1 MHINHMK
8 RQFFSLFFILMA
20 ATAMWAA
27 PALRGPFTVTQA
39 DGTLLTVEQFGDEF
53 FHWTETADGTLVV
66 PTRQGYFVAVIDDKG
81 ELTASDVLAHEVQ
94 LRGSKEQQLVNQQA
108 TRRVLFHQQGQQRA
122 QAERRAMSI
131 SISNKYLPHSG
142 SPRILTILAA
152 YQDVDFIVNEPK
164 LAFDQ
169 YLNGD
174 EIVDFG
180 NNNTLQLCSVR
191 QYFNTCSNGLFTPQ
205 FDVVGPVKLPQDMA
219 YYGGKKAGGS
229 DDKFYQLCK
238 DAYQAV
244 KDSVA
249 DWSLYDNDKDGNVEL
264 VCIIFAG
271 YGQNQGGE
279 NNTIWAKA
287 SRPNIAIDDD
297 MRISFFN
304 CCSELFN
311 PAKTATYDYSQY
323 INGTGTF
330 IHEMSH
336 CMGLPDLYQTTGD
349 YANNQGMESWSIMDY
364 GLYNRNGFAP
374 APYNAWERKVMG
386 WSQMEPISAPTQ
398 VNLLKPWEDGGTAY
412 KIVNSSDDNEYIVLE
427 NIQKQGL
434 NKYAKGHG
442 LLVYHVAY
450 PYSEINMTDHPNNT
464 VGHPAVAVVPASGLF
479 INIGLARDN
488 KPHTRAQWAASMASS
503 PFPGDS
509 AVTELT
515 LQQELPNYV
524 FYSGD
529 PLSVELHNI
538 TESEDG
544 SVSFDFVKAPASG
557 IHAVKQDAQDDSNH
571 LYYDLQ
577 GRRVNGQWSMVNGQS
592 LKKGLYIHQGK
603 KIVIH

>member
-1 MHINHMK
+1 
-8 RQFFSLFFILMA
+8 
-20 ATAMWAA
+20 MWAA
-27 PALRGPFTVTQA
+27 PALRGAFTVTQA

-66 PTRQGYFVAVIDDKG
+66 PTRQGYFVAVIDNKG
-81 ELTASDVLAHEVQ
+81 ELTASDVLAHEAQ
-94 LRGSKEQQLVNQQA
+94 LRSSKEQQLVNQQA

-131 SISNKYLPHSG
+131 STSNKYLPHSG

-164 LAFDQ
+164 LAFNQ

-219 YYGGKKAGGS
+219 YYGGTSATGS
-229 DDKFYQLCK
+229 DDKFYQLCMN
-238 DAYQAV
+238 AYQAV

-287 SRPNIAIDDD
+287 SRPNIAIDND

-311 PAKTATYDYSQY
+311 PAKTATHDYSQY

-374 APYNAWERKVMG
+374 APYNA
-386 WSQMEPISAPTQ
+386 
-398 VNLLKPWEDGGTAY
+398 LLKPWEDGGTAY
-412 KIVNSSDDNEYIVLE
+412 KIVNSSDDNEYIVME

-488 KPHTRAQWAASMASS
+488 KPHTRAQWTASMASS

-509 AVTELT
+509 AVTGLT

-529 PLSVELHNI
+529 PLNVELHNI

-544 SVSFDFVKAPASG
+544 SVSFDFVEAPASG
-557 IHAVKQDAQDDSNH
+557 ISTLKVKPETLNDNS
-571 LYYDLQ
+571 YYLLD
-577 GRRVNGQWSMVNGQS
+577 GRKVNGQS
-592 LKKGLYIHQGK
+592 LKKGIYLHQGK

>member
-1 MHINHMK
+1 MK
-8 RQFFSLFFILMA
+8 RQFFSLFLILMA

-66 PTRQGYFVAVIDDKG
+66 PTRQGYFVAVIDNKG
-81 ELTASDVLAHEVQ
+81 ELTASDVLAHEAQ
-94 LRGSKEQQLVNQQA
+94 LRSSKEQQLVNQQA
-108 TRRVLFHQQGQQRA
+108 TRRVLFHQQGQRVR
-122 QAERRAMSI
+122 AERRAMSI
-131 SISNKYLPHSG
+131 SVSNKYLPHAG

-219 YYGGKKAGGS
+219 YYGGTSATGS
-229 DDKFYQLCK
+229 DDKFYQLCMN
-238 DAYQAV
+238 AYQAV

-287 SRPNIAIDDD
+287 SRPNIAIDND

-349 YANNQGMESWSIMDY
+349 YANNQSMESWSIMDY

-374 APYNAWERKVMG
+374 APYNAWEREVMG

-412 KIVNSSDDNEYIVLE
+412 KIVNSSDDNEYIVME
-427 NIQKQGL
+427 NIQKRGL

-450 PYSEINMTDHPNNT
+450 PSSEINMTDHPNNT

-488 KPHTRAQWAASMASS
+488 KPHTRAEWTASVASS

-515 LQQELPNYV
+515 LQQKLPNYV

-529 PLSVELHNI
+529 PLNVELHNI

-544 SVSFDFVKAPASG
+544 SVSFDFVEAPASG
-557 IHAVKQDAQDDSNH
+557 ISTLKVKRGTSNDNS
-571 LYYDLQ
+571 YYLLD
-577 GRRVNGQWSMVNGQS
+577 GRKVNGQS
-592 LKKGLYIHQGK
+592 LKKGIYLHQGK

>member
-1 MHINHMK
+1 MK
-8 RQFFSLFFILMA
+8 RQFFSLFLILMA
-20 ATAMWAA
+20 VTAVWAA
-27 PALRGPFTVTQA
+27 PALRGAFTVTQA

-81 ELTASDVLAHEVQ
+81 KLTASDVLAHEAQ
-94 LRGSKEQQLVNQQA
+94 LRSSKEQQLVSQQA
-108 TRRVLFHQQGQQRA
+108 TRRTLFHQQGQRMLT
-122 QAERRAMSI
+122 ERRTMSI
-131 SISNKYLPHSG
+131 SVGSKYLPHVG
-142 SPRILTILAA
+142 SPRVLTILAA
-152 YQDVDFIVNEPK
+152 YQDLDFIVNEPK

-174 EIVDFG
+174 EIIDLG
-180 NNNTLQLCSVR
+180 NKNTLQLCSVK
-191 QYFNTCSNGLFTPQ
+191 QYFNTSSKGQFTPQ
-205 FDVVGPVKLPQDMA
+205 FDVIGPVKLPQDVA
-219 YYGGKKAGGS
+219 YYGGMSATGS
-229 DDKFYQLCK
+229 DDKFSQLCK
-238 DAYQAV
+238 DTYQAV

-249 DWSLYDNDKDGNVEL
+249 DWSIYDNDNDGNVEL

-287 SRPNIAIDDD
+287 SPQNIAIDNN

-311 PAKTATYDYSQY
+311 PARPQY

-336 CMGLPDLYQTTGD
+336 CMGLPDLYQTNGN
-349 YANNQGMESWSIMDY
+349 YANNQGIESWSIMDY
-364 GLYNRNGFAP
+364 GLYNNNGFAP
-374 APYNAWERKVMG
+374 APYNAWEREVMG
-386 WSQMEPISAPTQ
+386 WSLMEPISAPTQ

-412 KIVNSSDDNEYIVLE
+412 KIVNSSDENEYIVME

-450 PYSEINMTDHPNNT
+450 PYSEIKMTDCPNNQ
-464 VGHPAVAVVPASGLF
+464 VGHPAVAVVPASGLL
-479 INIGLARDN
+479 INTSLAGND
-488 KPHTRAQWAASMASS
+488 KKYTRAEWTASMASA

-529 PLSVELHNI
+529 PLAVELHNI

-544 SVSFDFVKAPASG
+544 SVSFDFVEAPSSG
-557 IHAVKQDAQDDSNH
+557 IHTLKLDAQDDSNH
-571 LYYDLQ
+571 SYYDLQ
-577 GRRVNGQWSMVNGQS
+577 GRRIANSQQPKAN
-592 LKKGLYIHQGK
+592 GLYIHQGK
-603 KIVIH
+603 KIVIR

>member
-1 MHINHMK
+1 MK
-8 RQFFSLFFILMA
+8 RQFFSQFLIFMA

-27 PALRGPFTVTQA
+27 PALRGPFTITQA

-53 FHWTETADGTLVV
+53 FHWTETADGTLVI
-66 PTRQGYFVAVIDDKG
+66 PTRQGYFVAVINEKG
-81 ELTASDVLAHEVQ
+81 ELTASDVLAHEAQ
-94 LRGSKEQQLVNQQA
+94 LRSSKEQQLVRQQA
-108 TRRVLFHQQGQQRA
+108 TRRALFHQQGQRV
-122 QAERRAMSI
+122 QAERRTMSI
-131 SISNKYLPHSG
+131 SISNKYLPHAG

-219 YYGGKKAGGS
+219 YYGGTNESGS
-229 DDKFYQLCK
+229 DDKFYQLCMN
-238 DAYQAV
+238 AYQAA

-249 DWSLYDNDKDGNVEL
+249 DWSLYDFDKDGNVEL

-287 SRPNIAIDDD
+287 SRPNIAIDND

-323 INGTGTF
+323 INGTGTC

-336 CMGLPDLYQTTGD
+336 CMGLPDLYQTNGN
-349 YANNQGMESWSIMDY
+349 YANNQAMESWSIMDY

-374 APYNAWERKVMG
+374 APYNAWEREVMG

-412 KIVNSSDDNEYIVLE
+412 KIVNSSDDDEYIVLE

-450 PYSEINMTDHPNNT
+450 PYSEINMSDHPNNE
-464 VGHPAVAVVPASGLF
+464 VGHPAVAVVPASGLL
-479 INIGLARDN
+479 INTGLAGNN
-488 KPHTRAQWAASMASS
+488 KKYTRAEWTASVASS

-509 AVTELT
+509 TVTELT

-529 PLSVELHNI
+529 PLNVELHNI
-538 TESEDG
+538 TESEG
-544 SVSFDFVKAPASG
+544 CVSFDFAEAPASG
-557 IHAVKQDAQDDSNH
+557 ISTLKVKPETSNDNS
-571 LYYDLQ
+571 YYILD
-577 GRRVNGQWSMVNGQS
+577 GRKVNGQS
-592 LKKGLYIHQGK
+592 LKKGIYLHQGK

>member
-1 MHINHMK
+1 MK
-8 RQFFSLFFILMA
+8 RPFFSLLMTLIA

-27 PALRGPFTVTQA
+27 PALRGTFTVTQA
-39 DGTLLTVEQFGDEF
+39 DGTMLTVEQFGDEYY
-53 FHWTETADGTLVV
+53 HWMETADGTLVI

-81 ELTASDVLAHEVQ
+81 ELTASDVLAHEAQ
-94 LRGSKEQQLVNQQA
+94 FRDSKEQQLVQQQA
-108 TRRVLFHQQGQQRA
+108 TRRALFHQQGQRT

-131 SISNKYLPHSG
+131 SASSKYLPHVG
-142 SPRILTILAA
+142 SPRVLTILVA

-169 YLNGD
+169 YLNAD
-174 EIVDFG
+174 EIVDLG
-180 NNNTLQLCSVR
+180 NKNTLQLCSVR
-191 QYFNTCSNGLFTPQ
+191 KYFNTCSNGQFTPQ

-219 YYGGKKAGGS
+219 YYGGTKAGGS
-229 DDKFYQLCK
+229 DDKFRQLCE
-238 DAYQAV
+238 DAYQLV

-279 NNTIWAKA
+279 NSTIWAKA
-287 SRPNIAIDDD
+287 SRINLDIDND
-297 MRISFFN
+297 MRITFFN

-311 PAKTATYDYSQY
+311 PAKSATYDYSQY

-336 CMGLPDLYQTTGD
+336 CMGLPDLYQTTGT
-349 YANNQGMESWSIMDY
+349 YADNQDMESWSIMDY
-364 GLYNRNGFAP
+364 GLYNRNSFAP
-374 APYNAWERKVMG
+374 CPYNAWEREVMG
-386 WSQMEPISAPTQ
+386 WSQMEPISAPKQ
-398 VNLLKPWEDGGTAY
+398 VNLLQPWEDGGTAF
-412 KIVNSSDDNEYIVLE
+412 KIVNDSNDNEYIVME
-427 NIQKQGL
+427 NIQKRGL
-434 NKYAKGHG
+434 NKYAMGHG

-464 VGHPAVAVVPASGLF
+464 VGHPAVAVVPASGLL
-479 INIGLARDN
+479 INVNLTRNGG
-488 KPHTRAQWAASMASS
+488 PHTQAEWKANMASA

-509 AVTELT
+509 AATELT
-515 LQQELPNYV
+515 LQQKLPNYV

-529 PLSVELHNI
+529 TLKVELHNI

-544 SVSFDFVKAPASG
+544 SVSFDFVEASTVG
-557 IHAVKQDAQDDSNH
+557 INNVKTDVQNASDHA
-571 LYYDLQ
+571 YYDLQ
-577 GRRVNGQWSMVNGQS
+577 GRRVTGLRS
-592 LKKGLYIHQGK
+592 KGIYLHQGK
-603 KIVIH
+603 KIVIYKKGL

>member
-1 MHINHMK
+1 MK
-8 RQFFSLFFILMA
+8 RQFFSLFLILMA

-39 DGTLLTVEQFGDEF
+39 DGTLLTIEQFGDEY
-53 FHWTETADGTLVV
+53 FHWTEIADGTLVI

-81 ELTASDVLAHEVQ
+81 ELTASDVLAHEAQ
-94 LRGSKEQQLVNQQA
+94 LRSNKEQQLVRQQA
-108 TRRVLFHQQGQQRA
+108 TRRALFHQQGQQRA

-131 SISNKYLPHSG
+131 SISNKYLPHAG

-152 YQDVDFIVNEPK
+152 YQDIDFIVNEPK

-174 EIVDFG
+174 EIVDLG
-180 NNNTLQLCSVR
+180 NSNTLQLCSVR
-191 QYFNTCSNGLFTPQ
+191 KYFNTCSNGLFTPQ

-219 YYGGKKAGGS
+219 YYGGKEAGGS

-238 DAYQAV
+238 DAYQAA

-249 DWSLYDNDKDGNVEL
+249 DWSLYDFDKDGNVEL

-287 SRPNIAIDDD
+287 SRQNIAIDNN

-374 APYNAWERKVMG
+374 APYNAWEREVMG
-386 WSQMEPISAPTQ
+386 WSLMEPISAPTQ

-412 KIVNSSDDNEYIVLE
+412 KIVNSSDGNEYIVME

-464 VGHPAVAVVPASGLF
+464 VSHPAVAVVPASGVL
-479 INIGLARDN
+479 INTGLAGSN
-488 KPHTRAQWAASMASS
+488 KKYTRAEWTASVASS

-515 LQQELPNYV
+515 LQQELSNYV

-529 PLSVELHNI
+529 PLGVELHNI
-538 TESEDG
+538 TESEG
-544 SVSFDFVKAPASG
+544 CVSFDFVEASASD
-557 IHAVKQDAQDDSNH
+557 ISTLNVERETLNDNS
-571 LYYDLQ
+571 YYLLD
-577 GRRVNGQWSMVNGQS
+577 GRRIAIRNATLCSAENGQ
-592 LKKGLYIHQGK
+592 KPTAKGLYIHQGK

>member
-1 MHINHMK
+1 MK
-8 RQFFSLFFILMA
+8 RQFFSLFLIFMA

-27 PALRGPFTVTQA
+27 PALRGSFTVTQA

-53 FHWTETADGTLVV
+53 FHWTETADGTLVI

-81 ELTASDVLAHEVQ
+81 ELTASDVLAHEAQ
-94 LRGSKEQQLVNQQA
+94 LRSSKERQLVNQQA
-108 TRRVLFHQQGQQRA
+108 TRRVLFHQQGQRVR
-122 QAERRAMSI
+122 AERRAMSI
-131 SISNKYLPHSG
+131 SVSNKYLPHAG

-219 YYGGKKAGGS
+219 YYGGTSATGS
-229 DDKFYQLCK
+229 DDKFYQLCMN
-238 DAYQAV
+238 AYQAV

-287 SRPNIAIDDD
+287 SRPNIAIDND

-374 APYNAWERKVMG
+374 APYNAWEREVMG
-386 WSQMEPISAPTQ
+386 WSLMEPISAPTQ

-412 KIVNSSDDNEYIVLE
+412 KIVNSSDDNEYIVME
-427 NIQKQGL
+427 NIQKRGL

-450 PYSEINMTDHPNNT
+450 PYSEINMTDRPNNT
-464 VGHPAVAVVPASGLF
+464 VGRPAVAVVPASGLF
-479 INIGLARDN
+479 INIGLARNN
-488 KPHTRAQWAASMASS
+488 KPHTRAEWTASMASA

-509 AVTELT
+509 AVTGLT

-529 PLSVELHNI
+529 PLNVELHNI

-544 SVSFDFVKAPASG
+544 SVSFDFVEAPASG
-557 IHAVKQDAQDDSNH
+557 ISTLKVKPETLNDNS
-571 LYYDLQ
+571 YYILD
-577 GRRVNGQWSMVNGQS
+577 GRKVNGQS
-592 LKKGLYIHQGK
+592 LKKGIYLHQGK

>member
-1 MHINHMK
+1 
-8 RQFFSLFFILMA
+8 
-20 ATAMWAA
+20 
-27 PALRGPFTVTQA
+27 
-39 DGTLLTVEQFGDEF
+39 
-53 FHWTETADGTLVV
+53 
-66 PTRQGYFVAVIDDKG
+66 
-81 ELTASDVLAHEVQ
+81 
-94 LRGSKEQQLVNQQA
+94 
-108 TRRVLFHQQGQQRA
+108 
-122 QAERRAMSI
+122 
-131 SISNKYLPHSG
+131 
-142 SPRILTILAA
+142 
-152 YQDVDFIVNEPK
+152 
-164 LAFDQ
+164 
-169 YLNGD
+169 
-174 EIVDFG
+174 
-180 NNNTLQLCSVR
+180 
-191 QYFNTCSNGLFTPQ
+191 
-205 FDVVGPVKLPQDMA
+205 
-219 YYGGKKAGGS
+219 
-229 DDKFYQLCK
+229 
-238 DAYQAV
+238 
-244 KDSVA
+244 
-249 DWSLYDNDKDGNVEL
+249 
-264 VCIIFAG
+264 
-271 YGQNQGGE
+271 
-279 NNTIWAKA
+279 
-287 SRPNIAIDDD
+287 
-297 MRISFFN
+297 
-304 CCSELFN
+304 
-311 PAKTATYDYSQY
+311 
-323 INGTGTF
+323 
-330 IHEMSH
+330 
-336 CMGLPDLYQTTGD
+336 
-349 YANNQGMESWSIMDY
+349 
-364 GLYNRNGFAP
+364 
-374 APYNAWERKVMG
+374 
-386 WSQMEPISAPTQ
+386 MEPISVPTQ

-412 KIVNSSDDNEYIVLE
+412 KIVNSSDDNEYIVME

-529 PLSVELHNI
+529 PLNVELHNI

>member
-1 MHINHMK
+1 MK
-8 RQFFSLFFILMA
+8 RQFFSLFLILMA

-53 FHWTETADGTLVV
+53 FHWTETADGTLVI
-66 PTRQGYFVAVIDDKG
+66 PTRQGYFVAVIDNKG
-81 ELTASDVLAHEVQ
+81 ELTASDVLAHEAQ
-94 LRGSKEQQLVNQQA
+94 LRSSKERQLVNQQA
-108 TRRVLFHQQGQQRA
+108 TRRVLFHQQGQRVR
-122 QAERRAMSI
+122 AERRAMSI
-131 SISNKYLPHSG
+131 SVSNKYLPHAG

-219 YYGGKKAGGS
+219 YYGGTSATGS
-229 DDKFYQLCK
+229 DDKFYQLCMN
-238 DAYQAV
+238 AYQAV

-287 SRPNIAIDDD
+287 SRPNIAIDND

-374 APYNAWERKVMG
+374 APYNAWEREVMG
-386 WSQMEPISAPTQ
+386 WSLMEPISAPTQ

-450 PYSEINMTDHPNNT
+450 PYSEINMTDRPNNT

-529 PLSVELHNI
+529 PLNVELHNI

-544 SVSFDFVKAPASG
+544 SVSFDFVEAPASG
-557 IHAVKQDAQDDSNH
+557 ISTLKVKPETLNDNS
-571 LYYDLQ
+571 YYLLD
-577 GRRVNGQWSMVNGQS
+577 GRKVNGQS
-592 LKKGLYIHQGK
+592 LKKGIYLHQGK

>member
-1 MHINHMK
+1 MK

-39 DGTLLTVEQFGDEF
+39 DGTLLTVKQFGDEF

-66 PTRQGYFVAVIDDKG
+66 PTRQGYFVAVIDNKG
-81 ELTASDVLAHEVQ
+81 ELTASDVLAHEAQ
-94 LRGSKEQQLVNQQA
+94 LRSSKEQQLVNQQA
-108 TRRVLFHQQGQQRA
+108 MRRVLFHQQGQRV

-131 SISNKYLPHSG
+131 STSNKYLPHSG

-219 YYGGKKAGGS
+219 YYGGTSATGS
-229 DDKFYQLCK
+229 DDKFYQLCL

-287 SRPNIAIDDD
+287 SRPNIAIDND

-349 YANNQGMESWSIMDY
+349 YANNQGMDSWSIMDY

-374 APYNAWERKVMG
+374 APYNAWEREVMG
-386 WSQMEPISAPTQ
+386 WSLMEPISAPTQ

-412 KIVNSSDDNEYIVLE
+412 KIVNSSDDNEYIVME

-450 PYSEINMTDHPNNT
+450 PSSEINMTDHPNNT
-464 VGHPAVAVVPASGLF
+464 VGHPAVAVVPASGLI
-479 INIGLARDN
+479 INTGLAGNN
-488 KPHTRAQWAASMASS
+488 KQYTRAEWTASVASS

-529 PLSVELHNI
+529 PLNVELHNI

-544 SVSFDFVKAPASG
+544 SVSFDFVEAPASG
-557 IHAVKQDAQDDSNH
+557 ISTLKVKRGTSNDNS
-571 LYYDLQ
+571 YYILD
-577 GRRVNGQWSMVNGQS
+577 GRKVNGQS
-592 LKKGLYIHQGK
+592 LKKGIYLHQGK

>member
-1 MHINHMK
+1 
-8 RQFFSLFFILMA
+8 
-20 ATAMWAA
+20 
-27 PALRGPFTVTQA
+27 
-39 DGTLLTVEQFGDEF
+39 
-53 FHWTETADGTLVV
+53 
-66 PTRQGYFVAVIDDKG
+66 
-81 ELTASDVLAHEVQ
+81 
-94 LRGSKEQQLVNQQA
+94 
-108 TRRVLFHQQGQQRA
+108 
-122 QAERRAMSI
+122 
-131 SISNKYLPHSG
+131 
-142 SPRILTILAA
+142 
-152 YQDVDFIVNEPK
+152 
-164 LAFDQ
+164 
-169 YLNGD
+169 
-174 EIVDFG
+174 
-180 NNNTLQLCSVR
+180 
-191 QYFNTCSNGLFTPQ
+191 
-205 FDVVGPVKLPQDMA
+205 MA
-219 YYGGKKAGGS
+219 YYGGTSATGS
-229 DDKFYQLCK
+229 DDKFYQLCMN
-238 DAYQAV
+238 AYQAV

-287 SRPNIAIDDD
+287 SRPNIAIDND

-374 APYNAWERKVMG
+374 APYNAWEREVMG

-509 AVTELT
+509 TVTELT

-529 PLSVELHNI
+529 PLNVELHNI

-544 SVSFDFVKAPASG
+544 SVSFDFVEAPASG
-557 IHAVKQDAQDDSNH
+557 ISTLKVKRGTSNDNS
-571 LYYDLQ
+571 YYILD
-577 GRRVNGQWSMVNGQS
+577 GRKVNGQS
-592 LKKGLYIHQGK
+592 LKKGIYLHQGK

>member
-1 MHINHMK
+1 MIN
-8 RQFFSLFFILMA
+8 
-20 ATAMWAA
+20 
-27 PALRGPFTVTQA
+27 
-39 DGTLLTVEQFGDEF
+39 E
-53 FHWTETADGTLVV
+53 
-66 PTRQGYFVAVIDDKG
+66 
-81 ELTASDVLAHEVQ
+81 
-94 LRGSKEQQLVNQQA
+94 
-108 TRRVLFHQQGQQRA
+108 
-122 QAERRAMSI
+122 
-131 SISNKYLPHSG
+131 
-142 SPRILTILAA
+142 AA

-174 EIVDFG
+174 EIVDLG
-180 NNNTLQLCSVR
+180 NSNTLQLCSVR

-219 YYGGKKAGGS
+219 YYGGTSATGS
-229 DDKFYQLCK
+229 DDKFYQLCL
-238 DAYQAV
+238 DAYQAA

-249 DWSLYDNDKDGNVEL
+249 DWSLYDFDKDGNVEL

-279 NNTIWAKA
+279 NSTIWAKA
-287 SRPNIAIDDD
+287 SRQNIAIDNN

-336 CMGLPDLYQTTGD
+336 CMGLPDLYQTTGN

-374 APYNAWERKVMG
+374 APYNAWEREVMG
-386 WSQMEPISAPTQ
+386 WSLMEPISAPTQ

-412 KIVNSSDDNEYIVLE
+412 KIVNSSDENEYIVME

-450 PYSEINMTDHPNNT
+450 PYSEINMTDRPNNT
-464 VGHPAVAVVPASGLF
+464 VGRPAVAVVPASGVL
-479 INIGLARDN
+479 INTGLAGNN
-488 KPHTRAQWAASMASS
+488 KKYTRAEWTASVASS

-529 PLSVELHNI
+529 PLGVELHNI
-538 TESEDG
+538 TESEG
-544 SVSFDFVKAPASG
+544 CVSFDFVEASASD
-557 IHAVKQDAQDDSNH
+557 ISTLKVKRGTSNDNS
-571 LYYDLQ
+571 YYLLD
-577 GRRVNGQWSMVNGQS
+577 GRRIAIRNATLCSAENGQ
-592 LKKGLYIHQGK
+592 KPTAKGLYIHQGI

>member
-1 MHINHMK
+1 MK
-8 RQFFSLFFILMA
+8 RQFFSLFLIFMA

-66 PTRQGYFVAVIDDKG
+66 PTRQGYFVAVIDNKG
-81 ELTASDVLAHEVQ
+81 ELTASDVLAHEAQ
-94 LRGSKEQQLVNQQA
+94 LRSSKEQQLVNQQA

-131 SISNKYLPHSG
+131 SVSNKYLPHAG

-287 SRPNIAIDDD
+287 SRPNIAIDND

-374 APYNAWERKVMG
+374 APYNAWEREVMG
-386 WSQMEPISAPTQ
+386 WSLMEPISAPTQ

-464 VGHPAVAVVPASGLF
+464 VGHPAVAVVPASGLI
-479 INIGLARDN
+479 INTGLAGNN
-488 KPHTRAQWAASMASS
+488 KQYTRAEWTASVASS

-529 PLSVELHNI
+529 PLDVELHNI

-544 SVSFDFVKAPASG
+544 SVSFDFVEAPASG

>member
-1 MHINHMK
+1 MK
-8 RQFFSLFFILMA
+8 RQFFSLFLILMA

-53 FHWTETADGTLVV
+53 FHWTENADGTLVV
-66 PTRQGYFVAVIDDKG
+66 PTRQGYFVAVIDNKG
-81 ELTASDVLAHEVQ
+81 ELTASDVLAHEAQ
-94 LRGSKEQQLVNQQA
+94 LRSSKEQQLVNQQA
-108 TRRVLFHQQGQQRA
+108 TRRVLFHQQGQRVR
-122 QAERRAMSI
+122 AERRAMSI
-131 SISNKYLPHSG
+131 SVSNKYLPHAG

-219 YYGGKKAGGS
+219 YYGGTSATGS
-229 DDKFYQLCK
+229 DDKFYQLCMN
-238 DAYQAV
+238 AYQAV

-287 SRPNIAIDDD
+287 SRPNIAIDND

-349 YANNQGMESWSIMDY
+349 YANNQSMESWSIMDY

-374 APYNAWERKVMG
+374 APYNAWEREVMG

-412 KIVNSSDDNEYIVLE
+412 KIVNSSDDNEYIVME
-427 NIQKQGL
+427 NIQKRGL

-450 PYSEINMTDHPNNT
+450 PSSEINMTDHPNNT

-488 KPHTRAQWAASMASS
+488 KPHTRAEWTASVASS

-515 LQQELPNYV
+515 LQQKLPNYV

-529 PLSVELHNI
+529 PLNVELHNI

-544 SVSFDFVKAPASG
+544 SVSFDFVEAPASG
-557 IHAVKQDAQDDSNH
+557 ISTLKVKRGTSNDNS
-571 LYYDLQ
+571 YYLLD
-577 GRRVNGQWSMVNGQS
+577 GRKVNGQS
-592 LKKGLYIHQGK
+592 LKKGIYLHQGK

>member
-1 MHINHMK
+1 MK
-8 RQFFSLFFILMA
+8 RPFFTLLLTLIA

-27 PALRGPFTVTQA
+27 PALRGTFTVTQA
-39 DGTLLTVEQFGDEF
+39 DGTMLTVEQFGDEYY
-53 FHWTETADGTLVV
+53 HWMETADGTLVI

-81 ELTASDVLAHEVQ
+81 ELTASDVLAHEAQ
-94 LRGSKEQQLVNQQA
+94 LRDSKEQQLVQQQA
-108 TRRVLFHQQGQQRA
+108 TRRALFHQQGQRA

-131 SISNKYLPHSG
+131 SASSKYLPHAG

-219 YYGGKKAGGS
+219 YYGGTSATGS
-229 DDKFYQLCK
+229 DDKFYQLCL

-287 SRPNIAIDDD
+287 SRPNIAIDND

-349 YANNQGMESWSIMDY
+349 YANNQGMDSWSIMDY

-374 APYNAWERKVMG
+374 APYNAWEREVMG
-386 WSQMEPISAPTQ
+386 WSLMEPISAPTQ

-412 KIVNSSDDNEYIVLE
+412 KIVNSSDDNEYIVME

-450 PYSEINMTDHPNNT
+450 PSSEINMTDHPNNT
-464 VGHPAVAVVPASGLF
+464 VGHPAVAVVPASGLI
-479 INIGLARDN
+479 INTGLAGNN
-488 KPHTRAQWAASMASS
+488 KQYTRAEWTASVASS

-529 PLSVELHNI
+529 PLNVELHNI

-544 SVSFDFVKAPASG
+544 SVSFDFVEAPASG
-557 IHAVKQDAQDDSNH
+557 ISTLKVKRGTSNDNS
-571 LYYDLQ
+571 YYILD
-577 GRRVNGQWSMVNGQS
+577 GRKVNGQS
-592 LKKGLYIHQGK
+592 LKKGIYLHQGK

>member
-1 MHINHMK
+1 MK
-8 RQFFSLFFILMA
+8 RQFFSLFLILMA

-39 DGTLLTVEQFGDEF
+39 DGTLLTIEQFGDEY
-53 FHWTETADGTLVV
+53 FHWTEIADGTLVI

-81 ELTASDVLAHEVQ
+81 ELTASDVLAHEAQ
-94 LRGSKEQQLVNQQA
+94 LRSNKEQQLVRQQA
-108 TRRVLFHQQGQQRA
+108 TRRALFHQQGQQRA

-131 SISNKYLPHSG
+131 SISNKYLPHAG

-152 YQDVDFIVNEPK
+152 YQDIDFIVNEPK

-174 EIVDFG
+174 EIVDLG
-180 NNNTLQLCSVR
+180 NSNTLQLCSVR
-191 QYFNTCSNGLFTPQ
+191 KYFNTCSNGLFTPQ
-205 FDVVGPVKLPQDMA
+205 FDMA
-219 YYGGKKAGGS
+219 YYGGKEAGGS

-238 DAYQAV
+238 DAYQAA

-249 DWSLYDNDKDGNVEL
+249 DWSLYDFDKDGNVEL

-287 SRPNIAIDDD
+287 SRQNIAIDNN

-336 CMGLPDLYQTTGD
+336 CMGLPDLYQTTGN

-374 APYNAWERKVMG
+374 APYNAWEREVMG
-386 WSQMEPISAPTQ
+386 WSLMEPISAPTQ

-412 KIVNSSDDNEYIVLE
+412 KIVNSSDDNEYIVME

-464 VGHPAVAVVPASGLF
+464 VSHPAVAVVPASGVL
-479 INIGLARDN
+479 INTGLAGSN
-488 KPHTRAQWAASMASS
+488 KKYTRAEWTASVASS

-515 LQQELPNYV
+515 LQQELSNYV

-529 PLSVELHNI
+529 PLGVELHNI
-538 TESEDG
+538 TESEG
-544 SVSFDFVKAPASG
+544 CVSFDFVEASASD
-557 IHAVKQDAQDDSNH
+557 ISTLNVERETLNDNS
-571 LYYDLQ
+571 YYLLD
-577 GRRVNGQWSMVNGQS
+577 GRRIAIRNATLCSAENGQ
-592 LKKGLYIHQGK
+592 KPTAKGLYIHQGK

>member
-1 MHINHMK
+1 MK
-8 RQFFSLFFILMA
+8 RQFFILSLILMA

-27 PALRGPFTVTQA
+27 PALRGAFTVTQA
-39 DGTLLTVEQFGDEF
+39 DGTLLTIEQFGDEF

-66 PTRQGYFVAVIDDKG
+66 PTRLGYFVAVIDDKG
-81 ELTASDVLAHEVQ
+81 ELTASDVLAHEAQ
-94 LRGSKEQQLVNQQA
+94 LRGSKEQHLVNQQA
-108 TRRVLFHQQGQQRA
+108 TRRALFHQQGQRA
-122 QAERRAMSI
+122 QANRRTMSI
-131 SISNKYLPHSG
+131 SVSNKYLPHAG

-152 YQDVDFIVNEPK
+152 YQDLDFIVNEPK

-180 NNNTLQLCSVR
+180 NSNTLQLCSVR
-191 QYFNTCSNGLFTPQ
+191 KYFNACSNGLFTPQ

-219 YYGGKKAGGS
+219 YYGGKDEKRGS
-229 DDKFYQLCK
+229 DDKFYQLCQ

-249 DWSLYDNDKDGNVEL
+249 DWSLYDNDNDGNVEL

-271 YGQNQGGE
+271 YGQNQGGVPE
-279 NNTIWAKA
+279 TIWAKA
-287 SRPNIAIDDD
+287 SRQNMAIDNN

-311 PAKTATYDYSQY
+311 PREDYSQY

-336 CMGLPDLYQTTGD
+336 CMGLPDLYQTTSD

-374 APYNAWERKVMG
+374 APYNAWEREVMG

-398 VNLLKPWEDGGTAY
+398 VNLLKPWADGGTAY
-412 KIVNSSDDNEYIVLE
+412 KIVNSSDDNEYIVME

-442 LLVYHVAY
+442 LLVYHVGYKDKDKYKDTY
-450 PYSEINMTDHPNNT
+450 PLLEINMTDAPNNE
-464 VGHPAVAVVPASGLF
+464 VGHPAVAVVPASGLL
-479 INIGLARDN
+479 INTGLASDT
-488 KPHTRAQWAASMASS
+488 KPLPYTRAQWSASIASS
-503 PFPGDS
+503 TFPGDS

-529 PLSVELHNI
+529 PLNVELHNI
-538 TESEDG
+538 TESEG
-544 SVSFDFVKAPASG
+544 CVSFDFVEAPVSG
-557 IHAVKQDAQDDSNH
+557 IHDVKTDAQGESSH
-571 LYYDLQ
+571 SYYDLQ
-577 GRRVNGQWSMVNGQS
+577 GRRIANGQK
-592 LKKGLYIHQGK
+592 LTAKGLYIHQGK